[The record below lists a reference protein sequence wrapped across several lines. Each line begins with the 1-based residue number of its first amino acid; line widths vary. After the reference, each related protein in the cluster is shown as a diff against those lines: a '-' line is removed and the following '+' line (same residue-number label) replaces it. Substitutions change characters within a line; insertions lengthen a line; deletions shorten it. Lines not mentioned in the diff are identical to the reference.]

1 MLHIG
6 GNEVIGNYVLQ
17 KLEPEERKLGEYV
30 PFVGNPRSQH
40 VIKGR
45 DSVRRHDEK
54 VFVVYTVQIANLA
67 AGVNLKFRKVC
78 LHKDGVEKFGSHD
91 EILQTKIVAYSS
103 PPEIFV
109 NA

>member
-1 MLHIG
+1 
-6 GNEVIGNYVLQ
+6 
-17 KLEPEERKLGEYV
+17 
-30 PFVGNPRSQH
+30 
-40 VIKGR
+40 
-45 DSVRRHDEK
+45 
-54 VFVVYTVQIANLA
+54 VFVVHTVQIANLA
-67 AGVNLKFRKVC
+67 AGVNLEFREVC